1 MAELK
6 PHGTIR
12 GSMTNGWE
20 DSTPIEKLEYELSKK
35 QDKLTAGNG
44 IVIDQENTISSTT
57 TDSFSNVDWDEL
69 LAHYNYYKK

>member
-6 PHGTIR
+6 PHGTLR

-20 DSTPIEKLEYELSKK
+20 DATPTEKLQHEIDKK
-35 QDKLTAGNG
+35 QDKLTAGTG
-44 IVIDQENTISSTT
+44 ISIDEESTISVTPDATT
-57 TDSFSNVDWDEL
+57 VVDWDEL